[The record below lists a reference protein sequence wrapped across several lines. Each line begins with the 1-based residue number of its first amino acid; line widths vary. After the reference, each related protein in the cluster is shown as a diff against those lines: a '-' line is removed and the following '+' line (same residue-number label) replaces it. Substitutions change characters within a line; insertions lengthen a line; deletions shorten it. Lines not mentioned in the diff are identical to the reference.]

1 MQCHAKRFI
10 HKRLF
15 DFLPK
20 DSEHSYFP
28 LNFKYISSVLF
39 RVRKLPRDQIDYV
52 ASILVQCPMQKGLFE
67 RGFTEFYRKTANV
80 FCLQLKGLLCT
91 NTHRQRSVEES
102 RKLHATSF
110 FVCLPLSHPPQRKGV
125 TRLMWLALAQT
136 FSNNTC
142 LRLCATLRDSARLC
156 ATLRVV
162 YPYTQTPTRQ
172 PARLSN
178 PFKHPFNAAFQIGAV
193 PVGALGTGRCVYMTV
208 LGSVGP

>member
-10 HKRLF
+10 HKRLY
-15 DFLPK
+15 FLPK

-156 ATLRVV
+156 VWSIRTLRHPPDNPLV
-162 YPYTQTPTRQ
+162 YPIPLNI
-172 PARLSN
+172 RLMLH
-178 PFKHPFNAAFQIGAV
+178 FKLV
-193 PVGALGTGRCVYMTV
+193 RYRSVLCGTGRCVYMPV
-208 LGSVGP
+208 L

>member
-1 MQCHAKRFI
+1 MQCHAERFI
-10 HKRLF
+10 HKRLYI
-15 DFLPK
+15 LPK

-28 LNFKYISSVLF
+28 LNFKYISSALF

-52 ASILVQCPMQKGLFE
+52 AYLSNVMQKGLFE
-67 RGFTEFYRKTANV
+67 RGFTFYRKTANV

-110 FVCLPLSHPPQRKGV
+110 FVCSPLSHPPQRKGV

-142 LRLCATLRDSARLC
+142 LRLCATLRDSACGLSVHSD
-156 ATLRVV
+156 TH
-162 YPYTQTPTRQ
+162 PTTRSSIQ
-172 PARLSN
+172 SL
-178 PFKHPFNAAFQIGAV
+178 
-193 PVGALGTGRCVYMTV
+193 
-208 LGSVGP
+208 

>member
-1 MQCHAKRFI
+1 VQCHAKRFI

-67 RGFTEFYRKTANV
+67 RKRFYRFYRKTANV

-142 LRLCATLRDSARLC
+142 LRLCATLRDSACGLSVHSD
-156 ATLRVV
+156 TH
-162 YPYTQTPTRQ
+162 PTTRSSIQ
-172 PARLSN
+172 SL
-178 PFKHPFNAAFQIGAV
+178 
-193 PVGALGTGRCVYMTV
+193 
-208 LGSVGP
+208 